1 MKLTLKYLLLMS
13 FILLASFSFI
23 KGKKINIVFIGDS
36 ITEGSALADP
46 SREATPVLVEQ
57 MLKAN
62 DQIVSVQVANRGFS
76 GHTTVDFLPSA
87 ATDFPKVI
95 EAANTFAQ
103 DKEAMLIFSIMLGT
117 NDSASSGTNGSPVSS
132 GEYKRNIE
140 TVMEALWKQFP
151 DAKFVLQYPTWYSSN
166 THNGATYLADG
177 LKRLGSYFPR
187 IDSIVRE
194 YKTSHPNQVYAGDR
208 SGFAIFKKG
217 YKTLLKPEPGKD
229 GIFYL
234 HPNAEGS
241 KELAKIW
248 EKGILKAISQ

>member
-1 MKLTLKYLLLMS
+1 MKPRMKYLFLM
-13 FILLASFSFI
+13 FFFTWASFSVS
-23 KGKKINIVFIGDS
+23 KPKKINIVFIGDS
-36 ITEGSALADP
+36 ITEGSDLADP
-46 SREATPVLVEQ
+46 SREATPLLVEQ

-62 DQIVSVQVANRGFS
+62 DQIVSVHVANRGFS
-76 GHTTVDFLPSA
+76 GHTTLDFLPSA
-87 ATDFPKVI
+87 ATDFPKVL

-103 DKEAMLIFSIMLGT
+103 DKEAVLVFSIMLGT
-117 NDSASSGTNGSPVSS
+117 NDSAMSGTNGSPVSS
-132 GEYKRNIE
+132 GDYKRNLE
-140 TVMEALWKQFP
+140 TMMEALWKQFP
-151 DAKFVLQYPTWYSSN
+151 DAKFVLQYPTWYSPN
-166 THNGATYLADG
+166 THNGATYLAEG
-177 LKRLGSYFPR
+177 LQRLGSYFPR

-229 GIFYL
+229 GVFYL

-248 EKGILKAISQ
+248 ERGILKAVSQ